1 MRIRS
6 TMFVL
11 IGLTFITATPIKAV
25 TQYTWNGTA
34 SSDWMDSGSWNSG
47 SIAPTG
53 VVSDTR
59 LNVNN
64 GTGGELIYS
73 AALGTTVFAG
83 TGTNPRSLVIANGA
97 GTSGQLRITGGTL
110 EARGY
115 TDNIAVSAADI
126 IGAYGGSGKL
136 IIDGGIYLRTNDIPS
151 GVENGAELQIGYS
164 TTANTKGELIVSNGL
179 ARVRRIRLNH
189 HNSSN
194 VSSIIR
200 LIGGT
205 LETAAIE
212 CSSAT
217 GTRAIYFNGGTLKPL
232 YVNLADWVSN
242 TITILI
248 QDNGAI
254 IDTGDFEN
262 GVAASIISDG
272 ASSGSLIKKGNGIL
286 KLLGNNTYS
295 GLTVVT
301 GGVLRVAH
309 PNALGS
315 TAMGTVVPSGSRLE
329 LSGSV
334 TLAAEPLTLYG
345 NGGGLGL
352 GALLS
357 VEGTNTWTGPVT
369 LGISQARVGAFG
381 GHLVISGPIGD
392 NGNHYDL
399 LIRHSGGNLT
409 DTVTLSG
416 TNTYGGRTI
425 IYQGVVK
432 LDGGDNRLP
441 VVSVLQLGYYATGYP
456 LTGHFDLNG
465 RNQEVA
471 GLLVNPNVP
480 ETQPELRT
488 SQTVKNDAEALSVLT
503 LNNTTDY
510 MFTGTLTGN
519 LGLTKKGAGTF
530 TLAGTN
536 SYSGPTSVSNGV
548 LQLVQA
554 DCLSASTDVVIST
567 ADAATLDL
575 SFTGTNTVRSLTV
588 DGARKYKNKVY
599 NASNLPSAITGTGC
613 LLTLEGIQGCL
624 IRFR

>member
-6 TMFVL
+6 TAFVL
-11 IGLTFITATPIKAV
+11 IGLTILAAAPIQAV
-25 TQYTWNGTA
+25 TQYTWNGAA
-34 SSDWMDSGSWNSG
+34 SSDWMDPGSWNSG

-59 LNVNN
+59 LNINSA
-64 GTGGELIYS
+64 TGQELVYS
-73 AALGTTVFAG
+73 ASQGTTAFAG
-83 TGTNPRSLVIANGA
+83 TGSSNPRSLVLANG
-97 GTSGQLRITGGTL
+97 TFGQLRITGGTL
-110 EARGY
+110 EGRGY
-115 TDNIAVSAADI
+115 DASAPCADV
-126 IGAYGGSGKL
+126 IGLSGGYGKL
-136 IIDGGIYLRTNDIPS
+136 IIDGGTYLRINDVP
-151 GVENGAELQIGYS
+151 GNVENGAELQIGYNAI
-164 TTANTKGELIVSNGL
+164 ANTKGELIVSNGL

-212 CSSAT
+212 CSSAA

-232 YVNLADWVSN
+232 YVNQADWISN
-242 TITILI
+242 TITIII
-248 QDNGAI
+248 QDNGAN

-262 GVAASIISDG
+262 GLAANIISDG
-272 ASSGSLIKKGNGIL
+272 ISSGTLTKKGNGIL

-295 GLTVVT
+295 GLTIVT
-301 GGVLRVAH
+301 GGVLRAAH

-315 TAMGTVVPSGSRLE
+315 TSSPTVVTSGARLE
-329 LSGSV
+329 LSGGV
-334 TLAAEPLTLYG
+334 TLAPEPLTLYG

-352 GALLS
+352 GALMS

-369 LGISQARVGAFG
+369 LGVSQARVGAFG

-392 NGNHYDL
+392 NGNTYDL

-409 DTVTLSG
+409 NTVTLSG
-416 TNTYGGRTI
+416 TNTYGGKTL

-432 LDGGDNRLP
+432 LDGGDNRVP
-441 VVSVLQLGYYATGYP
+441 VGSVLQLGYYATGYL

-471 GLLVNPNVP
+471 GLLVNPTVP
-480 ETQPELRT
+480 DTQPELRT
-488 SQTVKNDAEALSVLT
+488 SQTLKNDAEAPSVLT

-510 MFTGTLTGN
+510 TFTGTLTGN

-530 TLAGTN
+530 TLSGTN
-536 SYSGPTSVSNGV
+536 SYSGATSISNGV
-548 LQLVQA
+548 LQLTQA
-554 DCLSASTDVVIST
+554 DCLSANTDVAIST
-567 ADAATLDL
+567 ASAATLHL
-575 SFTGTNTVRSLTV
+575 NFTGTNTVRSLTV
-588 DGARKYKNKVY
+588 DGQLKYKEKVY
-599 NASNLPSAITGTGC
+599 NASNLPGIITGTGC
-613 LLTLEGIQGCL
+613 LLTVEGIQGTR
-624 IRFR
+624 IHFR